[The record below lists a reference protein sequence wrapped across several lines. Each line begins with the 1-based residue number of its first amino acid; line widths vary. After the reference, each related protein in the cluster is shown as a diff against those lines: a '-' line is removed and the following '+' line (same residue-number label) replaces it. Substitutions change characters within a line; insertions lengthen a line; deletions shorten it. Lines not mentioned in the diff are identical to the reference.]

1 MFAFFFFFLLQTNC
15 RLRCASWHRAHS
27 FSFQSGDQAGI
38 NLHRRTLFPLIC
50 IKLQYMTKSNNDTI
64 GAEPQAWVPAFHHWP
79 RSRCLHLPE
88 NTQRYFGQIHLNTEG
103 EKKKKKRKKTP
114 LMSRQWV

>member
-1 MFAFFFFFLLQTNC
+1 
-15 RLRCASWHRAHS
+15 
-27 FSFQSGDQAGI
+27 
-38 NLHRRTLFPLIC
+38 
-50 IKLQYMTKSNNDTI
+50 MTKSNNDTI

-103 EKKKKKRKKTP
+103 EKKKKKRKKNTVNVTAVG
-114 LMSRQWV
+114 LNYTETLFKQRDTFKKN